1 MDRIMGLVVI
11 CINVLLLIQSLYLLY
26 AYNLTNRLFLFMYP
40 NWVLLINALLAVIGN
55 YTPILVIKNKI
66 GLIQIPEAVPLII
79 LVNCFLIIVFSQL
92 YIKKS
97 F

>member
-1 MDRIMGLVVI
+1 MGLVVI

-55 YTPILVIKNKI
+55 YTPILVIKNKM
-66 GLIQIPEAVPLII
+66 GLKT
-79 LVNCFLIIVFSQL
+79 FLKTTLLFWLIVF
-92 YIKKS
+92 
-97 F
+97 

>member
-1 MDRIMGLVVI
+1 MATFKMDRIMGLVVI

-55 YTPILVIKNKI
+55 YTPTLVIKNKI
-66 GLIQIPEAVPLII
+66 GLKT
-79 LVNCFLIIVFSQL
+79 FLKTTLLFWLIVF
-92 YIKKS
+92 
-97 F
+97 

>member
-1 MDRIMGLVVI
+1 MATFKMDRIMGLVVI

-66 GLIQIPEAVPLII
+66 GL
-79 LVNCFLIIVFSQL
+79 N
-92 YIKKS
+92 
-97 F
+97 

>member
-40 NWVLLINALLAVIGN
+40 NWVLLINALLAVIVN

-66 GLIQIPEAVPLII
+66 GLKT
-79 LVNCFLIIVFSQL
+79 FLKTTLLFWLIVF
-92 YIKKS
+92 
-97 F
+97 

>member
-1 MDRIMGLVVI
+1 MATFKMDRIMGLVVI

-66 GLIQIPEAVPLII
+66 GLIT
-79 LVNCFLIIVFSQL
+79 FLKTTLLFWLIVF
-92 YIKKS
+92 
-97 F
+97 

>member
-1 MDRIMGLVVI
+1 MATFKMDRIMGLV

-66 GLIQIPEAVPLII
+66 GLKT
-79 LVNCFLIIVFSQL
+79 FLKTTLLFWLIVF
-92 YIKKS
+92 
-97 F
+97 

>member
-1 MDRIMGLVVI
+1 MGLVVI
-11 CINVLLLIQSLYLLY
+11 YINVLLLIQSLYLLY

-66 GLIQIPEAVPLII
+66 GLKT
-79 LVNCFLIIVFSQL
+79 FLKTTLLFWLIVF
-92 YIKKS
+92 
-97 F
+97 

>member
-11 CINVLLLIQSLYLLY
+11 YINVLMLIQSLYLLY

-66 GLIQIPEAVPLII
+66 GLKT
-79 LVNCFLIIVFSQL
+79 FLKTTLLFWLIVF
-92 YIKKS
+92 
-97 F
+97 

>member
-66 GLIQIPEAVPLII
+66 GLKT
-79 LVNCFLIIVFSQL
+79 FLKRHCYFG
-92 YIKKS
+92 
-97 F
+97 

>member
-1 MDRIMGLVVI
+1 MATFKMDRIMGLVVI

-66 GLIQIPEAVPLII
+66 GLKT
-79 LVNCFLIIVFSQL
+79 FLKTTFLFWLIVF
-92 YIKKS
+92 
-97 F
+97 

>member
-66 GLIQIPEAVPLII
+66 G
-79 LVNCFLIIVFSQL
+79 
-92 YIKKS
+92 
-97 F
+97 

>member
-1 MDRIMGLVVI
+1 MATFKMDRIKGLVVI

-66 GLIQIPEAVPLII
+66 GLKT
-79 LVNCFLIIVFSQL
+79 FLKTTLLFWLIVF
-92 YIKKS
+92 
-97 F
+97 

>member
-11 CINVLLLIQSLYLLY
+11 YINVLLLIQSLYLLY

-66 GLIQIPEAVPLII
+66 GLKT
-79 LVNCFLIIVFSQL
+79 FLKTTLLFWLIVF
-92 YIKKS
+92 
-97 F
+97 

>member
-1 MDRIMGLVVI
+1 MGLVVI

-66 GLIQIPEAVPLII
+66 GLKTFLKTTLVTIQRT
-79 LVNCFLIIVFSQL
+79 
-92 YIKKS
+92 
-97 F
+97 

>member
-1 MDRIMGLVVI
+1 MATFKMDRIMGLVVI

-66 GLIQIPEAVPLII
+66 GLKT
-79 LVNCFLIIVFSQL
+79 FLKTTLLFWLIVFNYCL
-92 YIKKS
+92 FPVIY
-97 F
+97 

>member
-1 MDRIMGLVVI
+1 MGLVVI

-66 GLIQIPEAVPLII
+66 GLRT
-79 LVNCFLIIVFSQL
+79 FLKTTLLFWLIVF
-92 YIKKS
+92 
-97 F
+97 

>member
-1 MDRIMGLVVI
+1 MATFKMDRIMGLVVI

-26 AYNLTNRLFLFMYP
+26 AYNLTNRLFLFMYQ

-66 GLIQIPEAVPLII
+66 GLKT
-79 LVNCFLIIVFSQL
+79 FLKTTLLFWLIVF
-92 YIKKS
+92 
-97 F
+97 

>member
-1 MDRIMGLVVI
+1 MATFKMDRIMGLVVI

-55 YTPILVIKNKI
+55 YTPIPVIKNKI
-66 GLIQIPEAVPLII
+66 GLKT
-79 LVNCFLIIVFSQL
+79 FLKTTLLFWLIVF
-92 YIKKS
+92 
-97 F
+97 

>member
-26 AYNLTNRLFLFMYP
+26 AYNLTNRLYLFMYP

-66 GLIQIPEAVPLII
+66 GLKT
-79 LVNCFLIIVFSQL
+79 FLKTTLLFWLIVF
-92 YIKKS
+92 
-97 F
+97 

>member
-66 GLIQIPEAVPLII
+66 GLKTFLKTTLVTIQRT
-79 LVNCFLIIVFSQL
+79 
-92 YIKKS
+92 
-97 F
+97 

>member
-66 GLIQIPEAVPLII
+66 GLRT
-79 LVNCFLIIVFSQL
+79 FLKTTLLFWLIVF
-92 YIKKS
+92 
-97 F
+97 

>member
-1 MDRIMGLVVI
+1 MATFKMDRIMGLVVI

-66 GLIQIPEAVPLII
+66 GLKT
-79 LVNCFLIIVFSQL
+79 FLKTTLLFWLIVF
-92 YIKKS
+92 
-97 F
+97 

>member
-1 MDRIMGLVVI
+1 MATFKMDRIMGLVVI

-66 GLIQIPEAVPLII
+66 GLKT
-79 LVNCFLIIVFSQL
+79 FLKKTLLFWLIVF
-92 YIKKS
+92 
-97 F
+97 

>member
-1 MDRIMGLVVI
+1 MATFKMDRIMGLEVI

-66 GLIQIPEAVPLII
+66 GLKT
-79 LVNCFLIIVFSQL
+79 FLKTTLLFWLIVF
-92 YIKKS
+92 
-97 F
+97 

>member
-1 MDRIMGLVVI
+1 MATFKMDRIMGLVVI

-66 GLIQIPEAVPLII
+66 GLKTFLKTTLLFWLIVI
-79 LVNCFLIIVFSQL
+79 
-92 YIKKS
+92 Y
-97 F
+97 

>member
-1 MDRIMGLVVI
+1 MATFKMDRIMGLVVI

-55 YTPILVIKNKI
+55 YTPIHVIKNKI
-66 GLIQIPEAVPLII
+66 GLKT
-79 LVNCFLIIVFSQL
+79 FLKTTLLFWLIVF
-92 YIKKS
+92 
-97 F
+97 

>member
-1 MDRIMGLVVI
+1 MATFKMDRIMGLVVI

-66 GLIQIPEAVPLII
+66 GLRT
-79 LVNCFLIIVFSQL
+79 FLKTTLLFWLIVF
-92 YIKKS
+92 
-97 F
+97 

>member
-66 GLIQIPEAVPLII
+66 GLKT
-79 LVNCFLIIVFSQL
+79 FLKTTLLFWLIVF
-92 YIKKS
+92 
-97 F
+97 

>member
-1 MDRIMGLVVI
+1 MDRIKGLVVI

-66 GLIQIPEAVPLII
+66 GLKT
-79 LVNCFLIIVFSQL
+79 FLKTTLLFWLIVF
-92 YIKKS
+92 
-97 F
+97 

>member
-1 MDRIMGLVVI
+1 MATFKMDRIMGLVVI
-11 CINVLLLIQSLYLLY
+11 CTNVLLLIQSLYLLY

-66 GLIQIPEAVPLII
+66 GLKT
-79 LVNCFLIIVFSQL
+79 FLKTTLLFWLIVF
-92 YIKKS
+92 
-97 F
+97 

>member
-1 MDRIMGLVVI
+1 MGLVVI

-66 GLIQIPEAVPLII
+66 GLKTFLKTTLIFW
-79 LVNCFLIIVFSQL
+79 LIVF
-92 YIKKS
+92 
-97 F
+97 

>member
-1 MDRIMGLVVI
+1 MGLVVI

-66 GLIQIPEAVPLII
+66 GLKT
-79 LVNCFLIIVFSQL
+79 FLKTTLLFWLIVF
-92 YIKKS
+92 
-97 F
+97 

>member
-26 AYNLTNRLFLFMYP
+26 AYNLTNKLFLFMYP

-66 GLIQIPEAVPLII
+66 GLKT
-79 LVNCFLIIVFSQL
+79 FLKTTLLFWLIVF
-92 YIKKS
+92 
-97 F
+97 

>member
-66 GLIQIPEAVPLII
+66 GFKT
-79 LVNCFLIIVFSQL
+79 FLKTTLLFWLIVF
-92 YIKKS
+92 
-97 F
+97 

>member
-1 MDRIMGLVVI
+1 MGLVVI

-40 NWVLLINALLAVIGN
+40 NWVLLINALLAVTGN

-66 GLIQIPEAVPLII
+66 GLKT
-79 LVNCFLIIVFSQL
+79 FLKTTLLFWLIVF
-92 YIKKS
+92 
-97 F
+97 

>member
-1 MDRIMGLVVI
+1 MATFKMDRKMGLVVI

-66 GLIQIPEAVPLII
+66 GLKT
-79 LVNCFLIIVFSQL
+79 FLKTTLLFWLIVF
-92 YIKKS
+92 
-97 F
+97 